1 MMNSVLGKLI
11 GSRRIVCVCAYWL
24 SPECCERLVPS
35 GATLVIFALIRSCKR
50 IIPCMG
56 FITYAIQV
64 LLNLSKYDKTIKAV
78 CDVENSVDMLL
89 DLLQIYRE
97 KAGDK
102 VPDKGSSIFTKA
114 CFLLVTLL
122 QNQKRALVWHYYFNN
137 NHNIMISIITLF
149 WKSFSYN

>member
-1 MMNSVLGKLI
+1 MFFFIYFFTKHEHSLPSWLPSFLKSVPLH
-11 GSRRIVCVCAYWL
+11 
-24 SPECCERLVPS
+24 
-35 GATLVIFALIRSCKR
+35 
-50 IIPCMG
+50 
-56 FITYAIQV
+56 Q
-64 LLNLSKYDKTIKAV
+64 YDKTIKAV

-114 CFLLVTLL
+114 CLLLVILL
-122 QNQKRALVWHYYFNN
+122 QDQNRDLVWHYYYNN